1 MKKAMMTMAL
11 LLAVLAASA
20 QDDLYMGS
28 QDENVK
34 TEVGDIG
41 SIQLTAGG
49 SYERQTVVEAAGASA
64 SVLFERAM
72 IALSDWTGP
81 DGNARAGID
90 YQNAETHTVIY
101 KGSYS
106 LGFKGNVFGGWY
118 RQADF
123 QLKVRCKDGRAQVTL
138 TVPTITVQH
147 SKNNVSQTNSVK
159 KLLEEV
165 EKAKGD
171 RRKRGEAVVHD
182 LVTTADALV
191 AAMTQRL
198 QDGSDDDF

>member
-1 MKKAMMTMAL
+1 MKKAMMTTAL
-11 LLAVLAASA
+11 LLAVLAARA

-28 QDENVK
+28 SDETGKRVEVSSPVVPL
-34 TEVGDIG
+34 TE
-41 SIQLTAGG
+41 GG
-49 SYERQTVVEAAGASA
+49 SYERQTVVHVDGASDA
-64 SVLFERAM
+64 VLFERAM

-81 DGNARAGID
+81 DGKARAGID
-90 YQNAETHTVIY
+90 YQNVETHTVIY
-101 KGSYS
+101 KGNYS
-106 LGFKGNVFGGWY
+106 LGYRGNAFGGWY

-123 QLKVRCKDGRAQVTL
+123 QMKVRCKDGRAQVTL

-191 AAMTQRL
+191 AAMTARL

>member
-1 MKKAMMTMAL
+1 MKKAMMTTAL

-49 SYERQTVVEAAGASA
+49 SYERQTVVHVDGASDA
-64 SVLFERAM
+64 VLFERAM

-81 DGNARAGID
+81 DGKARAGID
-90 YQNAETHTVIY
+90 YHNAETHTVIY

-106 LGFKGNVFGGWY
+106 LGYRGNIFGGWQ
-118 RQADF
+118 RRADF

-138 TVPTITVQH
+138 TVPTITATY
-147 SKNNVSQTNSVK
+147 SKNGMTQTLSVRNFT
-159 KLLEEV
+159 EDV
-165 EKAKGD
+165 EKAKGE
-171 RRKRGEAVVHD
+171 RRKRGEVLLHD
-182 LVTTADALV
+182 LVTIADGLV

-198 QDGSDDDF
+198 QDGIDDDF

>member
-1 MKKAMMTMAL
+1 MKKAMMTTAL

-49 SYERQTVVEAAGASA
+49 SYERQTVVHVDGASDA
-64 SVLFERAM
+64 MLFERAM

-101 KGSYS
+101 KGCYS
-106 LGFKGNVFGGWY
+106 LGFKGNAFGGWY

-123 QLKVRCKDGRAQVTL
+123 QMKVRCKDGRAQVTL
-138 TVPTITVQH
+138 TVPTITATY
-147 SKNNVSQTNSVK
+147 SKNGMTQTLSVRN
-159 KLLEEV
+159 LTEEV
-165 EKAKGD
+165 EKAKGE
-171 RRKRGEAVVHD
+171 RRKRGEVLLHD
-182 LVTTADALV
+182 LVTIADGLV
-191 AAMTQRL
+191 AAMMQRL

>member
-101 KGSYS
+101 KGNYS
-106 LGFKGNVFGGWY
+106 LGYRGNLFVGWQ
-118 RQADF
+118 RRADF

-138 TVPTITVQH
+138 TVPTITGTY
-147 SKNNVSQTNSVK
+147 SKNGMTQTLSVRNLK
-159 KLLEEV
+159 EEV
-165 EKAKGD
+165 EKAKGN
-171 RRKRGEAVVHD
+171 RRKRGRVLLHD
-182 LVTTADALV
+182 LVTIADGLV
-191 AAMTQRL
+191 EAMTARL

>member
-1 MKKAMMTMAL
+1 MKKAMMTTAL

-49 SYERQTVVEAAGASA
+49 SYERQTVVHVDGASDA
-64 SVLFERAM
+64 VLFERAM

-81 DGNARAGID
+81 DGKARAGID

-106 LGFKGNVFGGWY
+106 LGYRGNIFGGWQ
-118 RQADF
+118 RRADF
-123 QLKVRCKDGRAQVTL
+123 QLKVRCKNGRAQVTL
-138 TVPTITVQH
+138 TVPTITATY
-147 SKNNVSQTNSVK
+147 SKNGMTQTLSVRN
-159 KLLEEV
+159 LTEEV
-165 EKAKGD
+165 EKAKGE
-171 RRKRGEAVVHD
+171 RRKRGEVLLHD

-191 AAMTQRL
+191 AAMTARL